1 MPTDGD
7 GTPAWQLKWG
17 RDFNIDW
24 DLTVFPPC
32 DVFKDGDFH
41 IVAVTPAAYANRG
54 AQIQKII
61 AEKVAPDIIAFEEV
75 SGEQAVRELLPN
87 QGQDYNICSFAKFKV
102 QRLAFAWKKELG
114 NAEECVTEEALSL
127 PGEAVENQVRPGL
140 SVALRIDG
148 NLVRLLAVYLKSGCV
163 SPLDENH
170 GGDLSGS
177 EQPCQLKQ
185 KQIVP
190 LEKWMGLPHF
200 SCFLPGGD
208 FVAAIEPYASKINVD
223 DWVRR

>member
-102 QRLAFAWKKELG
+102 QRLAFAWKKE
-114 NAEECVTEEALSL
+114 NSKTPKSVSL
-127 PGEAVENQVRPGL
+127 
-140 SVALRIDG
+140 
-148 NLVRLLAVYLKSGCV
+148 K
-163 SPLDENH
+163 
-170 GGDLSGS
+170 
-177 EQPCQLKQ
+177 
-185 KQIVP
+185 
-190 LEKWMGLPHF
+190 
-200 SCFLPGGD
+200 
-208 FVAAIEPYASKINVD
+208 
-223 DWVRR
+223 RR